1 MAKGIVRGFE
11 KNRRCFVMF
20 LLGII
25 AGSSFFLFVYGQ
37 KIDGLLSERNA
48 IYYANNQKYKE
59 IMKLQ
64 KELEQ
69 LSKKGSSAQKEEKRI
84 KKIMV
89 EVDAEQS
96 YITDAVKAQIEKKL
110 APFLDKSMDWIGNNP
125 EILELI
131 LEKEQ
136 VIIEDSQKTRVEV
149 HLKYVSL
156 YDETL
161 KIWLKVEDL
170 SGSQIS
176 DTVK

>member
-1 MAKGIVRGFE
+1 MAKGIVQGFK

-20 LLGII
+20 MLGII
-25 AGSSFFLFVYGQ
+25 AGSSFFLILYGQ
-37 KIDGLLSERNA
+37 KLDGLLSERNA

-59 IMKLQ
+59 ILKLQ
-64 KELEQ
+64 KELDQ
-69 LSKKGSSAQKEEKRI
+69 LSKKGSRTQEENERI

-96 YITDAVKAQIEKKL
+96 FITDAVKARIEKKL
-110 APFLDKSMDWIGNNP
+110 SPFLNKSMQWVSNNP
-125 EILELI
+125 DILELI

-136 VIIEDSQKTRVEV
+136 VAIEDSQKTKVEI

-156 YDETL
+156 YDKTL
-161 KIWLKVEDL
+161 KIWLEVQDL
-170 SGSQIS
+170 TDSKIS

>member
-1 MAKGIVRGFE
+1 MAKGIIQGFK

-25 AGSSFFLFVYGQ
+25 AGSSFFLILYGQ
-37 KIDGLLSERNA
+37 KLDGLLSERNA

-59 IMKLQ
+59 ILKLQ
-64 KELEQ
+64 KELAQ
-69 LSKKGSSAQKEEKRI
+69 LSKKGNRTQKDEERI

-96 YITDAVKAQIEKKL
+96 YVTDAVKAQIEKKL
-110 APFLDKSMDWIGNNP
+110 APFLDKSMQWISNNP
-125 EILELI
+125 DILELI

-136 VIIEDSQKTRVEV
+136 VTIEDMQKTKVEV

-161 KIWLKVEDL
+161 KIWLEVQDL
-170 SGSQIS
+170 AGTEIS
-176 DTVK
+176 DTGK